1 MAAEPGRV
9 FCIIQVIGSAHVC
22 DSPGLMMMDQFG
34 SYKFSKVTNQ
44 SSLARQ
50 SLPPWRNRREENP
63 NWTHGGQQQ
72 REKRRKGHLTEGRQ
86 RGGRGEA
93 DFRIMRTYF
102 FKSFIYLLFL
112 ERGKGREKERERKK
126 QQCARDTW
134 LPLICSQLQTWPTT
148 QACALTGN
156 WTGDLSIRR
165 PALNPLSHTS
175 QGEDGFFDTHFKRGS
190 SGFPNQQNL
199 FWPIPPFE
207 KNRKTHSLKLSSR
220 TGLPIKGI

>member
-86 RGGRGEA
+86 RGGRSQNYE
-93 DFRIMRTYF
+93 DVF
-102 FKSFIYLLFL
+102 FKIFYLLTLF
-112 ERGKGREKERERKK
+112 REREREGERERNSNVPEIHGCLSYAPNYRPGP
-126 QQCARDTW
+126 QPRHVPWLGIEPVTFQFAGQHSIHWATPARARTFF
-134 LPLICSQLQTWPTT
+134 LIHILKEG
-148 QACALTGN
+148 ALDFQINKIYFGPYL
-156 WTGDLSIRR
+156 LSR
-165 PALNPLSHTS
+165 
-175 QGEDGFFDTHFKRGS
+175 
-190 SGFPNQQNL
+190 
-199 FWPIPPFE
+199 
-207 KNRKTHSLKLSSR
+207 R
-220 TGLPIKGI
+220 TGKLIHWSWAAEQDCP